1 MLAAGLGGA
10 TVWVHLIKLLLGRS
24 RPALVERLVPL
35 PWDSSFP
42 SAHTAQIVAF
52 TLCAVLIVRRIWPQ
66 WWVVATLAAVA
77 LVVVVGASRLYLQV
91 HYPTDVLAG
100 IVLAGAWIALAQKF
114 SDPTSGTPFG
124 VIMWHKSSGGGE
136 AGYHPLRK
144 LKVILSGLRFA
155 VMYDFSVAYK
165 LVISAIVIVLA
176 LIFQQWID
184 AQMLLLATG
193 LVLMAELFNSAIEA
207 VCDFMEPNKNEKSA
221 PSRISPPPPSRSSWR
236 CG

>member
-1 MLAAGLGGA
+1 MSWDNQILLFAAAHRTESLDAFFRGITWLGSLYVLAPLSLLLAAGLLYFEKQGEAWLLAAGLGGA

-100 IVLAGAWIALAQKF
+100 IVLAGAWIALAQK
-114 SDPTSGTPFG
+114 
-124 VIMWHKSSGGGE
+124 
-136 AGYHPLRK
+136 
-144 LKVILSGLRFA
+144 IL
-155 VMYDFSVAYK
+155 
-165 LVISAIVIVLA
+165 
-176 LIFQQWID
+176 
-184 AQMLLLATG
+184 
-193 LVLMAELFNSAIEA
+193 
-207 VCDFMEPNKNEKSA
+207 
-221 PSRISPPPPSRSSWR
+221 
-236 CG
+236 